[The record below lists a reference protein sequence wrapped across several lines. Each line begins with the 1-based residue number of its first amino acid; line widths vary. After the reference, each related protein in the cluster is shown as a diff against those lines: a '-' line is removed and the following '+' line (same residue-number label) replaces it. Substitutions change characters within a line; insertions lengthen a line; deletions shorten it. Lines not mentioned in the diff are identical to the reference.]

1 MQYNLAQTP
10 INFACFLIRTPPAG
24 GGVVCRGP
32 SRPIFSRAVR
42 APPHNSSAHL
52 HRRTNS
58 ATSMVFSGSSLTMG
72 PTFAVSSRSVS
83 KLASSK
89 SYLMG
94 QACGSAPCVAKERA
108 QFYVAADKM
117 KTRKSAAKRYKV
129 TSSGKVRGR
138 HETKSAG
145 DP

>member
-1 MQYNLAQTP
+1 M
-10 INFACFLIRTPPAG
+10 
-24 GGVVCRGP
+24 CRGP

-42 APPHNSSAHL
+42 AAPLHNSSAHL

-94 QACGSAPCVAKERA
+94 QACGSAPCVARERA